1 MCVPVMTG
9 TSLHQN
15 RLLER
20 VVGNVICLQCLSETP
35 ITTTKAR
42 KGEHETGE
50 QKLQRSPFP
59 FCALALAQL
68 APAHLPAR
76 CLEAHLSQYEL
87 TRFTITHL
95 FVLRRG
101 KDS

>member
-35 ITTTKAR
+35 MTTTKAH

-59 FCALALAQL
+59 FCALALAL
-68 APAHLPAR
+68 SHLPAR

-87 TRFTITHL
+87 TRFTITDL
-95 FVLRRG
+95 FVFRRG
-101 KDS
+101 KD